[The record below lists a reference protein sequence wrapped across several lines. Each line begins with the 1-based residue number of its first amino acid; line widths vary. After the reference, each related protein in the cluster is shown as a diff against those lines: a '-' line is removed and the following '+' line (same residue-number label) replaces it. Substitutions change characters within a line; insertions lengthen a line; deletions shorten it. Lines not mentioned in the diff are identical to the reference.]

1 MRKGVRGC
9 RTLES
14 GSVGRN
20 GRNSVSEPQALIAGR
35 YRLVRLVGSG
45 GMGAVWEAWDE
56 RLERRVA
63 LKQLHHQSGLSRT
76 DAELANLRAMRE
88 ARITARLHHP
98 HAVPVFDVVEHEGQ
112 ACLIMQFIPSM
123 TLSAVLAEGGPL
135 EPEEAAQVGAQ
146 IAGALAAAHALG
158 IVHRDVKPGNIL
170 IADDGTALI
179 SDFGISRALGDA
191 TLTTSGMVHGTPAF
205 LAPEVARG
213 EASDFASD
221 VFSLGAT
228 LYAALEG
235 TPPFGRDENSIALL
249 HRVAAGHIEPPQ
261 RSGALT
267 SAIVQMLSADP
278 ESRPPMHA
286 VSHTFAQLA
295 AAAGGSTRNIS
306 EPVLPP
312 AQPSERQEAGAATRS
327 ETVAPAAGTAA
338 AQDQPPMTTGGRPSS
353 AAIAPAA
360 AAAVTQ
366 NQPPATTGGSPPTDT
381 VAADGTAGAQ
391 DQPATIGGSPTSAT
405 VAAAGTSAAQD
416 QPPTSGGGE
425 GQSLPATASED
436 GRITPRPQRR
446 YRAGVAAVA
455 LVAVL
460 AAGILIA
467 ALLPRLGR
475 EADPQAG
482 TGQTTALAS
491 ASAPSR
497 GSDTPSPTR
506 TTKPSLSDSPRS
518 SARPPS
524 LVPTRKATAAP
535 TVKGAP
541 TAAELRKA
549 ITSYYA
555 LMPGNTDQAWPRMTA
570 SYQANHAGGR
580 QAYER
585 FWDAIG
591 RVVVSDVSGS
601 PPGSA
606 QATLTYYFKDGRIV
620 TERTAYGL
628 VNDGGDLKINSSSV
642 LSSTTA

>member
-1 MRKGVRGC
+1 
-9 RTLES
+9 
-14 GSVGRN
+14 
-20 GRNSVSEPQALIAGR
+20 VSEPQALIAGR
-35 YRLVRLVGSG
+35 YRLVHLVGSG
-45 GMGAVWEAWDE
+45 GMGEVWEAWDE

-63 LKQLHHQSGLSRT
+63 LKQLHHQSGLSGS

-135 EPEEAAQVGAQ
+135 EPDEAAQVGAQ
-146 IAGALAAAHALG
+146 IAGALATAHALG

-170 IADDGTALI
+170 IAEDGAALI

-235 TPPFGRDENSIALL
+235 TPPFGNNENSIALL
-249 HRVAAGHIEPPQ
+249 HRVAAGQIEPPQ
-261 RSGALT
+261 RTGALT
-267 SAIVQMLSADP
+267 PVIVQMLSPEP

-286 VSHTFAQLA
+286 VAHTFAQLA
-295 AAAGGSTRNIS
+295 AAGGGNARSNIS
-306 EPVLPP
+306 EPRPLPAEP
-312 AQPSERQEAGAATRS
+312 PDRQGAGVATRS
-327 ETVAPAAGTAA
+327 ETVAPAASAAVAQDQLPATTNGSPRSATPAPAASTAA
-338 AQDQPPMTTGGRPSS
+338 AQDQPPATTDSS
-353 AAIAPAA
+353 PRSATAAPAA
-360 AAAVTQ
+360 AAASTAAAQ
-366 NQPPATTGGSPPTDT
+366 DQPPATTGGNDVPS
-381 VAADGTAGAQ
+381 Q
-391 DQPATIGGSPTSAT
+391 
-405 VAAAGTSAAQD
+405 
-416 QPPTSGGGE
+416 
-425 GQSLPATASED
+425 PATASED
-436 GRITPRPQRR
+436 GQIAPRPQRR
-446 YRAGVAAVA
+446 YRIVVAAAA

-460 AAGILIA
+460 GVGILIA
-467 ALLPRLGR
+467 AMLPGLGR
-475 EADPQAG
+475 DADPQAG
-482 TGQTTALAS
+482 SEPSPSAS
-491 ASAPSR
+491 ASAPPSR
-497 GSDTPSPTR
+497 SSTPSPTR
-506 TTKPSLSDSPRS
+506 STEPSLSGSPQS

-524 LVPTRKATAAP
+524 VVPSRKATSAP
-535 TVKGAP
+535 TVRGTP
-541 TAAELRKA
+541 TAAQLRKA

-555 LMPGNTDQAWPRMTA
+555 LMPGNTNQAWPRMTA

-606 QATLTYYFKDGRIV
+606 QATLTYYFKDGRVV

-628 VNDGGDLKINSSSV
+628 VNDGGTLKINSSSV
-642 LSSTTA
+642 LSSTTT

>member
-1 MRKGVRGC
+1 
-9 RTLES
+9 
-14 GSVGRN
+14 
-20 GRNSVSEPQALIAGR
+20 VSEPQALIAGR

-112 ACLIMQFIPSM
+112 ACLIMQFIPSL

-135 EPEEAAQVGAQ
+135 EPEEAAQVGGQ

-170 IADDGTALI
+170 IAEDGTALI

-286 VSHTFAQLA
+286 VSHIFAQLT
-295 AAAGGSTRNIS
+295 AAAGGSARNIS
-306 EPVLPP
+306 KQGLPP
-312 AQPSERQEAGAATRS
+312 AEPPERQGSGAVTRS
-327 ETVAPAAGTAA
+327 ETVAPAASTAVAQDQTPATTGGIPPTATVAGAAAAAPAQDQPSMTTGGSPPTETGSPADGTAA
-338 AQDQPPMTTGGRPSS
+338 AQDQPT
-353 AAIAPAA
+353 
-360 AAAVTQ
+360 
-366 NQPPATTGGSPPTDT
+366 TTGGSPP
-381 VAADGTAGAQ
+381 
-391 DQPATIGGSPTSAT
+391 SAT
-405 VAAAGTSAAQD
+405 VAASSAAAQD
-416 QPPTSGGGE
+416 QSPTTTGGNE
-425 GQSLPATASED
+425 DQSLPATATGD

-460 AAGILIA
+460 GVGILIA

-482 TGQTTALAS
+482 SGQTTALAS

-497 GSDTPSPTR
+497 RSDTPSPTR
-506 TTKPSLSDSPRS
+506 TTKPSLSGSPRS

-541 TAAELRKA
+541 TAADLRKA

-606 QATLTYYFKDGRIV
+606 QATLTYYFKDGRVV

-642 LSSTTA
+642 LSSTTT

>member
-1 MRKGVRGC
+1 MSVAVSNGYSSMRNGSCGC

-63 LKQLHHQSGLSRT
+63 LKQLHPQSGLSRS

-112 ACLIMQFIPSM
+112 ACLIMQFIPSL

-135 EPEEAAQVGAQ
+135 APNEAAQVGAQ

-170 IADDGTALI
+170 IAEDGTALI

-278 ESRPPMHA
+278 ESRPRMHA

-306 EPVLPP
+306 ETGLPP
-312 AQPSERQEAGAATRS
+312 AHPSERQGAGAATRS

-353 AAIAPAA
+353 AAIAAA
-360 AAAVTQ
+360 AGTAVTQ
-366 NQPPATTGGSPPTDT
+366 DQPPTTTGGSPPTDT

-391 DQPATIGGSPTSAT
+391 DQPPATTGGN
-405 VAAAGTSAAQD
+405 
-416 QPPTSGGGE
+416 E
-425 GQSLPATASED
+425 GQSVPATASGD

-475 EADPQAG
+475 EAKPQAG
-482 TGQTTALAS
+482 SGQTTALAS

-497 GSDTPSPTR
+497 RSDTPSPTR
-506 TTKPSLSDSPRS
+506 TTKPSLSGSPRS

-541 TAAELRKA
+541 TAAKLRKA

-580 QAYER
+580 QAYQR

-591 RVVVSDVSGS
+591 RVVVSDVTGS
-601 PPGSA
+601 PPRSA
-606 QATLTYYFKDGRIV
+606 QATLTYYFKDGRV
-620 TERTAYGL
+620 VRERTAYGL
-628 VNDGGDLKINSSSV
+628 INDGGVLKINSSTV
-642 LSSTTA
+642 LSSTTM

>member
-1 MRKGVRGC
+1 
-9 RTLES
+9 
-14 GSVGRN
+14 
-20 GRNSVSEPQALIAGR
+20 VSEPQALIAGR

-63 LKQLHHQSGLSRT
+63 LKQLHHQSGLSRS

-112 ACLIMQFIPSM
+112 ACLIMQFIPSL

-135 EPEEAAQVGAQ
+135 APNEAAQVGAQ

-170 IADDGTALI
+170 IAEDGTALI
-179 SDFGISRALGDA
+179 SDFGISRALGDV

-278 ESRPPMHA
+278 DSRPPMHA

-327 ETVAPAAGTAA
+327 ETIAPAAGTAA

-360 AAAVTQ
+360 VAAVTQ
-366 NQPPATTGGSPPTDT
+366 DQPPATTGGSTPTDT

-391 DQPATIGGSPTSAT
+391 DQPPVTTGGN
-405 VAAAGTSAAQD
+405 
-416 QPPTSGGGE
+416 E
-425 GQSLPATASED
+425 GQSLPATASGD

-506 TTKPSLSDSPRS
+506 TTKPSVSDSPRS

-606 QATLTYYFKDGRIV
+606 QATLTYYFKDGRVV

>member
-1 MRKGVRGC
+1 
-9 RTLES
+9 
-14 GSVGRN
+14 
-20 GRNSVSEPQALIAGR
+20 
-35 YRLVRLVGSG
+35 
-45 GMGAVWEAWDE
+45 MGAVWEAWDE

-63 LKQLHHQSGLSRT
+63 LKQLHPQSGLSRS

-112 ACLIMQFIPSM
+112 ACLIMQFIPSL

-135 EPEEAAQVGAQ
+135 APNEAAQVGAQ

-170 IADDGTALI
+170 IAEDGTALI
-179 SDFGISRALGDA
+179 SDFGISRALGDV

-261 RSGALT
+261 RNGALT
-267 SAIVQMLSADP
+267 SPIVQMLSADP

-295 AAAGGSTRNIS
+295 AVAGGSTRNIS
-306 EPVLPP
+306 PPP
-312 AQPSERQEAGAATRS
+312 AEPPERQRAGAATRS
-327 ETVAPAAGTAA
+327 ETVAPAASTAV
-338 AQDQPPMTTGGRPSS
+338 
-353 AAIAPAA
+353 APD
-360 AAAVTQ
+360 
-366 NQPPATTGGSPPTDT
+366 QPPATTGGSPPT
-381 VAADGTAGAQ
+381 
-391 DQPATIGGSPTSAT
+391 AT
-405 VAAAGTSAAQD
+405 VAAAASAAAAQDQPPATTGGCPSSATVAPADGTAIAQDEPPETTDGGPRPAAVAPADGTAAAQD
-416 QPPTSGGGE
+416 QPPTTGGDE
-425 GQSLPATASED
+425 GQSLPTTASGD

-460 AAGILIA
+460 GVGILIA

-482 TGQTTALAS
+482 SGQTTALAS

-497 GSDTPSPTR
+497 RSDTPSPTR
-506 TTKPSLSDSPRS
+506 TTKPSLSGSPRS

-541 TAAELRKA
+541 TAAELRNA

-606 QATLTYYFKDGRIV
+606 QATLTYYFKDGRVV

>member
-1 MRKGVRGC
+1 
-9 RTLES
+9 
-14 GSVGRN
+14 
-20 GRNSVSEPQALIAGR
+20 
-35 YRLVRLVGSG
+35 
-45 GMGAVWEAWDE
+45 MGAVWEAWDE

-63 LKQLHHQSGLSRT
+63 LKQLHHQSGLSRS

-112 ACLIMQFIPSM
+112 ACLIMQFIPSL

-135 EPEEAAQVGAQ
+135 EPNEAAQVGAQ

-170 IADDGTALI
+170 IAEDGTALI

-295 AAAGGSTRNIS
+295 AATGGSTRNIS
-306 EPVLPP
+306 EPGLPP
-312 AQPSERQEAGAATRS
+312 AQPSERQGAGAATRS

-353 AAIAPAA
+353 AAIAAA
-360 AAAVTQ
+360 AGTAVTQ
-366 NQPPATTGGSPPTDT
+366 DQPPTTTGGRPPTDT
-381 VAADGTAGAQ
+381 VAAAGTA
-391 DQPATIGGSPTSAT
+391 
-405 VAAAGTSAAQD
+405 AAQD
-416 QPPTSGGGE
+416 QPPPTTGGGE
-425 GQSLPATASED
+425 GQSLPATVSGD

-475 EADPQAG
+475 EANPQAG
-482 TGQTTALAS
+482 SGQTTALAS

-506 TTKPSLSDSPRS
+506 TTKPSVSDSPRS

-524 LVPTRKATAAP
+524 LVPTRKATGAP

-606 QATLTYYFKDGRIV
+606 QATLTYYFKDGRVV